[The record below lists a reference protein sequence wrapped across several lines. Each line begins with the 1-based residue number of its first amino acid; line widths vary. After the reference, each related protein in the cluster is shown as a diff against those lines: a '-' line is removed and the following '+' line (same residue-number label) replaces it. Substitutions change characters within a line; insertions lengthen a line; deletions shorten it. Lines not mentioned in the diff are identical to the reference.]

1 MNESHFSLIGKP
13 EMKLLIVCGYYIIV
27 VAMAL
32 ISLTLA
38 IKVVEEDTANKQ
50 NGKLWRKTYSIDWV
64 ANVKGMCILMS
75 ILFSQRIV
83 KLSPSFS
90 CKVSNLECTSIVRL
104 S

>member
-1 MNESHFSLIGKP
+1 MKNCVGTESVIN
-13 EMKLLIVCGYYIIV
+13 MKLE
-27 VAMAL
+27 MAEGRH
-32 ISLTLA
+32 S
-38 IKVVEEDTANKQ
+38 KYQRVR
-50 NGKLWRKTYSIDWV
+50 LWRKTYSIDWV